1 MYVLLLLVQKG
12 SEMLALLLLV
22 ENEHIW
28 ITGKGSTQCGL
39 KTVLKLFFQIPF
51 LLVCCWDILR
61 TPGVPSGVHYQ
72 NKTKLNGFPHLFNHI
87 SLLMSRKY
95 FLYPMKSMF
104 CTNEKPSLIV
114 AWSTSISISCSKV
127 QSSIGHSVWFLMV
140 VVSLWELCLHQEIF
154 IWICWAPTPLGW
166 TESSKT
172 FVYFVRIC
180 LIQKYLTEDVWP
192 LHRAF

>member
-61 TPGVPSGVHYQ
+61 TPGVPSGVPYQ
-72 NKTKLNGFPHLFNHI
+72 NKTKLHGFPHLFNHI

-95 FLYPMKSMF
+95 FFVS
-104 CTNEKPSLIV
+104 NEKYVLDQWEAFSH
-114 AWSTSISISCSKV
+114 SCMV
-127 QSSIGHSVWFLMV
+127 VINFHFLLQSSEF
-140 VVSLWELCLHQEIF
+140 
-154 IWICWAPTPLGW
+154 
-166 TESSKT
+166 
-172 FVYFVRIC
+172 Y
-180 LIQKYLTEDVWP
+180 WP
-192 LHRAF
+192 IAFF